1 MTTVP
6 IQLGRA
12 IVLVKGVPSDICDA
26 CGKFFV
32 DTTTSHQLMK
42 IAQEAADRGD
52 GAQIDRVAAAGGQQD
67 RDGVVVAGVA
77 VEQDGVGAGHG
88 GAA

>member
-6 IQLGRA
+6 MQLGSA

-32 DTTTSHQLMK
+32 DTTTTHELLR
-42 IAQEAADRGD
+42 IAQEAADRGN
-52 GAQIDRVAAAGGQQD
+52 
-67 RDGVVVAGVA
+67 GVTDYRIEAD
-77 VEQDGVGAGHG
+77 E
-88 GAA
+88 

>member
-6 IQLGRA
+6 IQLLRS

-32 DTTTSHQLMK
+32 DMITSQELLRV
-42 IAQEAADRGD
+42 AQEAADRGD
-52 GAQIDRVAAAGGQQD
+52 DITDYRTEA
-67 RDGVVVAGVA
+67 
-77 VEQDGVGAGHG
+77 EE
-88 GAA
+88 

>member
-6 IQLGRA
+6 IQLAQA

-32 DTTTSHQLMK
+32 DTITSQQLLK

-52 GAQIDRVAAAGGQQD
+52 GVTDYRIEAD
-67 RDGVVVAGVA
+67 
-77 VEQDGVGAGHG
+77 E
-88 GAA
+88 

>member
-6 IQLGRA
+6 IQLLHA

-32 DTTTSHQLMK
+32 DMTTSQELLR
-42 IAQEAADRGD
+42 IAQEAAD
-52 GAQIDRVAAAGGQQD
+52 ADREVTDYRTEAD
-67 RDGVVVAGVA
+67 
-77 VEQDGVGAGHG
+77 E
-88 GAA
+88 